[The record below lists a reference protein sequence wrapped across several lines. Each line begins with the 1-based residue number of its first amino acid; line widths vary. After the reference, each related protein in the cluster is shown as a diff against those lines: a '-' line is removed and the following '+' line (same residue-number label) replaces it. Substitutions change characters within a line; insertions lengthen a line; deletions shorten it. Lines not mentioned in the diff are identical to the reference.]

1 MRLPV
6 NKWVVIRIE
15 SKDKKVRSFINGKQ
29 VFSSQYPGKANWLK
43 AISLKFNSFAKVDY
57 VRLWNEKGELVEN
70 EDFN

>member
-1 MRLPV
+1 
-6 NKWVVIRIE
+6 
-15 SKDKKVRSFINGKQ
+15 
-29 VFSSQYPGKANWLK
+29 LK